1 MLKKCNS
8 CFVEKHFIEFSKD
21 SRAKDGLCYYC
32 RLCRKDQ
39 KKKEYNTNKDKILQK
54 CKEYRIKNSEKLN
67 SHQAE
72 YRAKNRQSIRVKQN
86 EIYQKN
92 KEERLEYAR
101 KKYVENTEVI
111 KSRVKKYNKENR
123 SKCNALNAKRR
134 AAQYNA
140 TPDWLTKEHLAE
152 IEEFYV
158 LAKELAWL
166 NEGETLQ
173 VDHIVPLQGKDVCG
187 LHVPWNLQILTKAEN
202 VKKFN
207 KLIST

>member
-8 CFVEKHFIEFSKD
+8 CFVEKLFIDFSKD
-21 SRAKDGLCYYC
+21 SRAKDGLCCYC

-54 CKEYRIKNSEKLN
+54 CKEYRIKNSKKLN
-67 SHQAE
+67 SRQAE
-72 YRAKNRQSIRVKQN
+72 YRAKNKQSIRVKQS

-92 KEERLEYAR
+92 KQDRLEYAR
-101 KKYVENTEVI
+101 NHYAENTEVI
-111 KSRVKKYNKENR
+111 KAKVKRYTKENR
-123 SKCNALNAKRR
+123 SKVNAIKAKYR
-134 AAQYNA
+134 AARHNA
-140 TPDWLTKEHLAE
+140 TPDWLTREHLKE
-152 IEEFYV
+152 IEEFYI

-166 NEGETLQ
+166 NGGEILQ

-207 KLIST
+207 KLISN